1 MDYVLYEQP
10 LNERMRTLLRLEFL
24 FGLAGHCLEGESP
37 WDSRIAL
44 DQLFAIDE
52 LAGRAE
58 LRTELSRELDRH
70 NATLARLQEH
80 QDVDHARLQVVL
92 DRLSEVA
99 ERLTGPESRGNELKN
114 HELLSSV
121 RQRRAIPG
129 GTCAFDL
136 PAFHRWLQQP
146 AEARAADVQRWFGR
160 YHTLKEATQIL
171 LSLVRQ
177 SATAA
182 DAVAEAGFYQQNL
195 DSNRPYQLVQVALPE
210 SAGYY
215 PEISGGRHRFTI
227 RFMEQLTYGERPLQ
241 VEEDVTFRLTCC
253 AI

>member
-1 MDYVLYEQP
+1 VDYVLYEQP

-24 FGLAGHCLEGESP
+24 FGLAAHCLKGDSP

-70 NATLARLQEH
+70 NASLARLQEH
-80 QDVDHARLQVVL
+80 HDVDHERLQVVL
-92 DRLSEVA
+92 DRLSGVA
-99 ERLTGPESRGNELKN
+99 QRLTSPESRSNELKH
-114 HELLSSV
+114 HELLSTV

-146 AEARAADVQRWFGR
+146 AEARSADVHRWFGR
-160 YHTLKEATQIL
+160 YDALKEATQIL

-182 DAVAEAGFYQQNL
+182 HAVAETGFYQQNL
-195 DSNRPYQLVQVALPE
+195 DSNRPFQLVQVALPE
-210 SAGYY
+210 SVGYY

-227 RFMEQLTYGERPLQ
+227 RFMEQLAYADRPMQ
-241 VEEDVTFRLTCC
+241 VEDDVEFRLTCC
-253 AI
+253 VI